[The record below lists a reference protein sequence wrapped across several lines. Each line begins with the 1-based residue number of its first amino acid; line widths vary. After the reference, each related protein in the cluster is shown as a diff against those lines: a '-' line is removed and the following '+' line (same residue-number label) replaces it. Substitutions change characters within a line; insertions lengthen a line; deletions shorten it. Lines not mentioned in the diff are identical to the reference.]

1 MCRKVLTPVTTPSNT
16 LSTPTDTIFEFDI
29 TKYQISFDEKINQL
43 TSKLDSKITSIRKE
57 FNETAKSIKSVC
69 VELNTDL
76 GKIVAAHNVAIK
88 SLQNSMA
95 ENKNAIDILNAN
107 IENNNNIC
115 IQQSVKEIEDRLARK
130 RNFIILN
137 IPESKSPSELVKKS
151 DDIKEFTNLIKS
163 TDSAELVEIAGNV
176 NLIRIGKISNPAKPR
191 PIKVI
196 CKNSTDCEFILQSLW
211 SFKKKPETLSILQ
224 TIYFSKDK
232 TKLQQEDFK
241 KVKEDLMNRMKN
253 GEKNLG
259 VREPWTNF
267 V

>member
-163 TDSAELVEIAGNV
+163 TDSAELVEIAEPLEFQEETGNIEYFTN
-176 NLIRIGKISNPAKPR
+176 NLLLQRQNKA
-191 PIKVI
+191 
-196 CKNSTDCEFILQSLW
+196 STRRLQ
-211 SFKKKPETLSILQ
+211 K
-224 TIYFSKDK
+224 SKRRLNESYEKWREESGSKRALDQFR
-232 TKLQQEDFK
+232 LN
-241 KVKEDLMNRMKN
+241 VK
-253 GEKNLG
+253 
-259 VREPWTNF
+259 
-267 V
+267 